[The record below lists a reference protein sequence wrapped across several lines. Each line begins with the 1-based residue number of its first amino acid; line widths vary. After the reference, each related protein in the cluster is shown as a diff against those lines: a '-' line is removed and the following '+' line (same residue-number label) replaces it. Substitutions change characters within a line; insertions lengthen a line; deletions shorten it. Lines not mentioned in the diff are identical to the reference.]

1 MTEEASQAPDKAVD
15 SDEDDGFLNVPD
27 QAAVESEE
35 EKKEPIEAS
44 SRRPRVGK
52 RLSNRSIQSNRTGKS
67 SQHSRAVV
75 QQAVMVEQQPE
86 VTPDAD
92 EEQARP
98 AKRSKMPVGGWG
110 VAQGIFKDAFE
121 EIMEETIALSHYVTN
136 GYRTYK

>member
-1 MTEEASQAPDKAVD
+1 MTEEASQAPDKIVD

-67 SQHSRAVV
+67 SQHSRAV
-75 QQAVMVEQQPE
+75 QQAVTVE
-86 VTPDAD
+86 
-92 EEQARP
+92 
-98 AKRSKMPVGGWG
+98 
-110 VAQGIFKDAFE
+110 
-121 EIMEETIALSHYVTN
+121 
-136 GYRTYK
+136 

>member
-44 SRRPRVGK
+44 SQRPRVGK

-67 SQHSRAVV
+67 SKQSLAV
-75 QQAVMVEQQPE
+75 QQAVMVE
-86 VTPDAD
+86 
-92 EEQARP
+92 
-98 AKRSKMPVGGWG
+98 
-110 VAQGIFKDAFE
+110 
-121 EIMEETIALSHYVTN
+121 
-136 GYRTYK
+136 